1 MFSKIRKSI
10 KAQSTAE
17 YAIMLGLVIA
27 AIVAMQIY
35 VQRTIKGK
43 VFDASRYL
51 SNAGRDE
58 LVGAGGNATLQYEPY
73 YLDSTYTTTRDSST
87 FATFSNAADSVKS
100 GTDTD
105 SRRIGIQTYSY
116 NADTTPSGATQG
128 MTWGGL

>member
-1 MFSKIRKSI
+1 MFSKIRRSI

-43 VFDASRYL
+43 VFDAARYL
-51 SNAGRDE
+51 SNAGMEE
-58 LVGAGGNATLQYEPY
+58 LTNGDSATLQYEPY
-73 YLDSTYTTTRDSST
+73 YLDSTYTTARKST
-87 FATFSNAADSVKS
+87 QFASGGNLVDSVVS
-100 GTDTD
+100 GSSSD
-105 SRRIGIQTYSY
+105 SARRGVQTYSY
-116 NADTTPSGATQG
+116 NAQATTPPGATQG

>member
-51 SNAGRDE
+51 SNAGMDE
-58 LVGAGGNATLQYEPY
+58 LVGTDGNATLQYEPY
-73 YLDSTYTTTRDSST
+73 YLDSEYTTDRTST
-87 FATFSNAADSVKS
+87 QFAQFSNAADSVRS
-100 GTDTD
+100 GSTTD
-105 SRRIGIQTYSY
+105 SSRIGIQTYSY
-116 NADTTPSGATQG
+116 NTEDASGATGG